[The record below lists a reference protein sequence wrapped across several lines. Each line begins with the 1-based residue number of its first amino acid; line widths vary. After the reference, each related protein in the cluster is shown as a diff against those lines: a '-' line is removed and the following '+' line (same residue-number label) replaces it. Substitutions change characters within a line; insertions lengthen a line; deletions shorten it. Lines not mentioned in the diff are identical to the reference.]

1 MGTLR
6 WPDDHLQKRTS
17 PQGAIRRIQSGQ
29 RVFIGTASG
38 EPSCLVKELAA
49 QASRFADLEIIGL
62 FYQEFSP
69 LTLIAHKTECDC
81 FNIRSFYLG
90 SVKTRTLAKN
100 KRFITPINLSAVPRL
115 LKSRQI
121 PVHVALIQV
130 SPPDDF
136 GWMSLGVSVD
146 ITLAGAQSADL
157 VIAQVNNRMPRV
169 LGHSFIHVNDVDV
182 MVECDEELLT
192 IADPPESPASR
203 RMAEHVAKLIDDGS
217 TIQISLGAAPRATL
231 LELADRK
238 DLGIHTRYLTDAIMQ
253 LTAQGVITNRKKG
266 FHEGKLVASA
276 AIGSK
281 DLYAFI
287 HDNPGI
293 EFYPSD
299 YVNNPGIIARNH
311 KMVALNV
318 AMAMD
323 LTGQVAA
330 DALPYNNFFGVS
342 GIMDFIRGAA
352 DAPEG
357 KSILMLPSTT
367 LDGKS
372 SRIVPF
378 LENIAVVVPR
388 GDVHYVATEYGIVNL
403 FGKSLQ
409 ERAMALIS
417 IAHPDFR
424 EDLFCQAKK
433 IGLLGPERSLS
444 ESIFGIYPLKVEEIR
459 EVKGKKVFL
468 RPAKPTDERLIQE
481 HFYNL
486 DKDDVFSR
494 FMHEKLLFPRHD
506 MAEMYQVDYVGNM
519 TIVAVVGEVGVERI
533 VSVGAYFFEPARN
546 TAEVAFSVLKDWQG
560 LGLSSLIIRK
570 LADAA
575 RENGISGLT
584 AYIQPNNQ
592 RMIKLF
598 QSLPYKVNAS
608 FDEDML
614 SLSCKFDEPA

>member
-1 MGTLR
+1 MSRST
-6 WPDDHLQKRTS
+6 WPDDYLRKRVS
-17 PQGAIRRIQSGQ
+17 AQEAIGKIQSGQ
-29 RVFIGTASG
+29 RIFIGSSCG
-38 EPSCLVKELAA
+38 EPQCLARELVN
-49 QASRFADLEIIGL
+49 QAHGFADLEIVRL
-62 FYQEFSP
+62 LSLESSP
-69 LTLIAHKTECDC
+69 LSQIAAKTGGNCI
-81 FNIRSFYLG
+81 NIRSFYLG
-90 SVKTRTLAKN
+90 SIKPRSLERN
-100 KRFITPINLSAVPRL
+100 KRFMTPINLSAVPRL

-157 VIAQVNNRMPRV
+157 VIAQVNSRMPRV
-169 LGHSFIHVNDVDV
+169 LGRSFLHVDEVHLI
-182 MVECDEELLT
+182 VECEEDLPT
-192 IADPPESPASR
+192 ITDPPESPATR
-203 RMAEHVAKLIDDGS
+203 RIAEHVAKLIDDGS

-231 LELADRK
+231 LGLGDRK
-238 DLGIHTRYLTDAIMQ
+238 DLGIHTRYLTDAIMD
-253 LTAQGVITNRKKG
+253 LVARGVITNRKKG

-281 DLYAFI
+281 DLYAI
-287 HDNPGI
+287 INDNPGI
-293 EFYPSD
+293 EFFPSD
-299 YVNNPGIIARNH
+299 YVNNPGIIARNN

-330 DALPYNNFFGVS
+330 DALPYNNFSGVS
-342 GIMDFIRGAA
+342 GMMDFIRGAA

-388 GDVHYVATEYGIVNL
+388 GDVHFVVTEYGIVNL

-424 EDLFCQAKK
+424 EDLFYQAKK
-433 IGLLGPERSLS
+433 IGLLGPERTLS
-444 ESIFGIYPLKVEEIR
+444 ESIFGVYPLQVEETRVIA
-459 EVKGKKVFL
+459 GQKVFI
-468 RPAKPTDERLIQE
+468 RPSKPTDERLIQE
-481 HFYNL
+481 HFYDM
-486 DKDDVFSR
+486 DKDDVISR
-494 FMHEKLLFPRHD
+494 FMHEKLLFSRQD
-506 MAEMYQVDYVGNM
+506 LADMYQVDYIKNM
-519 TIVAVVGEVGVERI
+519 TVVAVVGEVGFERI
-533 VSVGAYFFEPARN
+533 VAVGAYFFEPARN

-560 LGLSSLIIRK
+560 KGLELHYHQKAGRRGPGK
-570 LADAA
+570 RDFRTDGLHRAPKPADDPVVQVLALQ
-575 RENGISGLT
+575 G
-584 AYIQPNNQ
+584 
-592 RMIKLF
+592 
-598 QSLPYKVNAS
+598 PY
-608 FDEDML
+608 FL
-614 SLSCKFDEPA
+614 

>member
-1 MGTLR
+1 MKTSH
-6 WPDDHLQKRTS
+6 WPDEYLKKRVS
-17 PQGAIRRIQSGQ
+17 AQEAIGKIQPGQ
-29 RVFIGTASG
+29 RVFIGSSCG
-38 EPSCLVKELAA
+38 EPQGLVRELVN
-49 QASRFADLEIIGL
+49 QAHCFADLEIVRL
-62 FYQEFSP
+62 LSLESSP
-69 LTLIAHKTECDC
+69 LTQIAAKTEGNC
-81 FNIRSFYLG
+81 FTIRSFYLG
-90 SVKTRTLAKN
+90 SIKPRSLERN

-115 LKSRQI
+115 LKSRQLPI
-121 PVHVALIQV
+121 HVALIQV

-157 VIAQVNNRMPRV
+157 VIAQVNPRMPRV
-169 LGHSFIHVNDVDV
+169 LGRSFLHVDDVHLV
-182 MVECDEELLT
+182 VEGEEDLLT
-192 IADPPESPASR
+192 ITDPPESPAAR
-203 RMAEHVAKLIDDGS
+203 KIAEHVAKLIDDGS

-231 LELADRK
+231 LALGDRK
-238 DLGIHTRYLTDAIMQ
+238 NLGIHTRYLTDAIMD
-253 LTAQGVITNRKKG
+253 LVGRGVITNRKKG
-266 FHEGKLVASA
+266 FNEGKLVASA

-281 DLYAFI
+281 NLYEFI
-287 HDNPGI
+287 NDNPGI

-299 YVNNPGIIARNH
+299 YVNNPGIIARNN

-330 DALPYNNFFGVS
+330 DALPYNNFSGVS
-342 GIMDFIRGAA
+342 GMMDFIRGAA
-352 DAPEG
+352 EAPGG

-388 GDVHYVATEYGIVNL
+388 GDVHYVVTEYGIVNL

-424 EDLFCQAKK
+424 EDLFFQAKK

-459 EVKGKKVFL
+459 EVDGKKVFL
-468 RPAKPTDERLIQE
+468 RPSKPTDERLIQE
-481 HFYNL
+481 HFYTM
-486 DKDDVFSR
+486 DKDDVISR

-506 MAEMYQVDYVGNM
+506 LVDMAQVDYIQNM
-519 TIVAVVGEVGVERI
+519 TIVAVVGEVGFERI
-533 VSVGAYFFEPARN
+533 VALGGYFFEPARN
-546 TAEVAFSVLKDWQG
+546 MAEVAFSVLKDWQG

-575 RENGISGLT
+575 RENRISGLT
-584 AYIQPNNQ
+584 AYTQPSNQ

-598 QSLPYKVNAS
+598 RSLPYKVKTS

-614 SLSCKFDEPA
+614 YLSCKFDEPA

>member
-1 MGTLR
+1 MVNLR
-6 WPDDHLQKRTS
+6 WPDEYLQKRTS
-17 PQGAIRRIQSGQ
+17 VQKAIQRIQSGQ
-29 RVFIGTASG
+29 RVFMGTASG
-38 EPSCLVKELAA
+38 EPPCLAKELVA

-62 FYQEFSP
+62 FCQGFSP
-69 LTLIAHKTECDC
+69 FTLIARKSGCDC
-81 FNIRSFYLG
+81 FNIRSFYQG
-90 SVKTRTLAKN
+90 SVETRTLAKN

-169 LGHSFIHVNDVDV
+169 LGSSFLHVDDVHLI
-182 MVECDEELLT
+182 VECEEDLLT
-192 IADPPESPASR
+192 ITDPPDSEASR
-203 RMAEHVAKLIDDGS
+203 KIAEHVVKLIDDGS
-217 TIQISLGAAPRATL
+217 TIQISLGAAPRATIQA
-231 LELADRK
+231 LADRQ

-266 FHEGKLVASA
+266 LHEGKLVASS

-287 HDNPGI
+287 HENPGI

-299 YVNNPGIIARNH
+299 YVNNPGIIARNN

-330 DALPYNNFFGVS
+330 DALPYNNFSGVTS
-342 GIMDFIRGAA
+342 MMDFIRGAA
-352 DAPEG
+352 DAPGG

-367 LDGKS
+367 LDGKK

-388 GDVHYVATEYGIVNL
+388 GDVHYVVTEYGIVNL

-424 EDLFCQAKK
+424 EELFYQAKK
-433 IGLLGPERSLS
+433 IGLLGPERKLS
-444 ESIFGIYPLKVEEIR
+444 ESLFGIYPLKVEETR
-459 EVKGKKVFL
+459 EVNGKRVFL
-468 RPAKPTDERLIQE
+468 RPVKPTDERLIQE
-481 HFYNL
+481 HFYTM
-486 DKDDVFSR
+486 DKDDVISR
-494 FMHEKLLFPRHD
+494 FMHEKLLFSRHD
-506 MAEMYQVDYVGNM
+506 LADVYQVDYVRNM

-533 VSVGAYFFEPARN
+533 ASVGAYFIEPARN
-546 TAEVAFSVLKDWQG
+546 TAEVAISVLRDWQG
-560 LGLSSLIIRK
+560 LGLGSLLIRK

-584 AYIQPNNQ
+584 AYTQPNNH

-598 QSLPYKVNAS
+598 QSLPYKVNTT
-608 FDEDML
+608 FDGDLL
-614 SLSCKFDEPA
+614 SLSCKFDEPT

>member
-1 MGTLR
+1 MKTSH
-6 WPDDHLQKRTS
+6 WPDEYLKKRVS
-17 PQGAIRRIQSGQ
+17 AQEAIGRIQPGQRIFIGSSCGEPQG
-29 RVFIGTASG
+29 
-38 EPSCLVKELAA
+38 LVRELVN
-49 QASRFADLEIIGL
+49 QAHCFADLEIVRL
-62 FYQEFSP
+62 LSLESSP
-69 LTLIAHKTECDC
+69 LTQIAAKTGGNC
-81 FNIRSFYLG
+81 FTIRSFYLG
-90 SVKTRTLAKN
+90 SIKPRSLERN

-115 LKSRQI
+115 LKSRQLPI
-121 PVHVALIQV
+121 HVALIQV

-157 VIAQVNNRMPRV
+157 VIAQVNPRMPRV
-169 LGHSFIHVNDVDV
+169 LGRSFLHVDDVHLV
-182 MVECDEELLT
+182 VEGEEELLT
-192 IADPPESPASR
+192 ITDPPESPAVR
-203 RMAEHVAKLIDDGS
+203 RIAEHVAKLIDDGS

-231 LELADRK
+231 LALGDRK
-238 DLGIHTRYLTDAIMQ
+238 DLGIHTRYLTDAIMD
-253 LTAQGVITNRKKG
+253 LVGRGVITNRKKG
-266 FHEGKLVASA
+266 FNEGKLVASA

-281 DLYAFI
+281 NLYEFI
-287 HDNPGI
+287 NDNPGI

-299 YVNNPGIIARNH
+299 YVNNPGIIARNN

-330 DALPYNNFFGVS
+330 DALPYNNFSGVS
-342 GIMDFIRGAA
+342 GMMDFIRGAA
-352 DAPEG
+352 EAPGG

-388 GDVHYVATEYGIVNL
+388 GDVHYVVTEYGIVNL

-424 EDLFCQAKK
+424 EDLFFQAKK

-459 EVKGKKVFL
+459 EVDGKKVFL
-468 RPAKPTDERLIQE
+468 RPSKPTDERLIQE
-481 HFYNL
+481 HFYTM
-486 DKDDVFSR
+486 DKDDVISR

-506 MAEMYQVDYVGNM
+506 LVDMAQVDYIQNM
-519 TIVAVVGEVGVERI
+519 TIVAVVGEVGFERI
-533 VSVGAYFFEPARN
+533 VALGGYFFEPARN
-546 TAEVAFSVLKDWQG
+546 MAEVAFSVLKDWQG

-575 RENGISGLT
+575 RENSISGLT
-584 AYIQPNNQ
+584 AYTQPSNQ

-598 QSLPYKVNAS
+598 RSLPYKVKTS

-614 SLSCKFDEPA
+614 YLSCKFDEPA

>member
-1 MGTLR
+1 MATSF
-6 WPDDHLQKRTS
+6 WADDYLSKRVS
-17 PQGAIRRIQSGQ
+17 AEEAIGRIQSGQ
-29 RVFIGTASG
+29 RIFIGSSCG
-38 EPSCLVKELAA
+38 EPQGLVRELVN
-49 QASRFADLEIIGL
+49 QADRFADLEIVRL
-62 FYQEFSP
+62 LSLESSP
-69 LTLIAHKTECDC
+69 LTQIASKTGGNC
-81 FNIRSFYLG
+81 FTIRSFYLG
-90 SVKTRTLAKN
+90 SIKPRSLERN
-100 KRFITPINLSAVPRL
+100 KRFMTPINLSAVPRL
-115 LKSRQI
+115 LKSRQL
-121 PVHVALIQV
+121 PLHVALIQV

-146 ITLAGAQSADL
+146 ITLAAAQSADL
-157 VIAQVNNRMPRV
+157 VIAQVNPRMPRV
-169 LGHSFIHVNDVDV
+169 LGRSFLHVNDVHL
-182 MVECDEELLT
+182 MVECDEDLLT
-192 IADPPESPASR
+192 ITDPPESQASR
-203 RMAEHVAKLIDDGS
+203 RIAEHVAKLIDDGS
-217 TIQISLGAAPRATL
+217 TLQLSLGAAPRAVL
-231 LELADRK
+231 LALADRK
-238 DLGIHTRYLTDAIMQ
+238 NLGIHTRYLTDTIMQ

-266 FHEGKLVASA
+266 FNEGKLVASA

-287 HDNPGI
+287 NDNPGI
-293 EFYPSD
+293 EFFPSE
-299 YVNNPGIIARNH
+299 YVNNPEIIARHN

-330 DALPYNNFFGVS
+330 DALPYNNFSGVS

-352 DAPEG
+352 EAPEG

-378 LENIAVVVPR
+378 LDNIAVVVPR
-388 GDVHYVATEYGIVNL
+388 GDVHYVVTEYGIVNL
-403 FGKSLQ
+403 FGKTLQ

-417 IAHPDFR
+417 ISHPDFR
-424 EDLFCQAKK
+424 EDLFYQAKK

-459 EVKGKKVFL
+459 EVAGKKIFL
-468 RPAKPTDERLIQE
+468 RPSKPTDERLMQE
-481 HFYNL
+481 HFYNM
-486 DKDDVFSR
+486 DKDDVISR
-494 FMHEKLLFPRHD
+494 FMHEKLLFSRQD
-506 MAEMYQVDYVGNM
+506 VADMYQLDYIKNM
-519 TIVAVVGEVGVERI
+519 TVVAVVGEVGFEQI
-533 VSVGAYFFEPARN
+533 VAVGAYFFEPARN

-584 AYIQPNNQ
+584 AYTQPSNQ

-598 QSLPYKVNAS
+598 QSLPYKVKTS

-614 SLSCKFDEPA
+614 YLSCKFDEPA

>member
-1 MGTLR
+1 MSR
-6 WPDDHLQKRTS
+6 SNWPDDYLRKRVS
-17 PQGAIRRIQSGQ
+17 AQEAIGRIHSGQ
-29 RVFIGTASG
+29 RIFIGSSCG
-38 EPSCLVKELAA
+38 EPQCLARELVN
-49 QASRFADLEIIGL
+49 QAHGFADLEIVRL
-62 FYQEFSP
+62 LSLESSP
-69 LTLIAHKTECDC
+69 LSQIAAKTGGNCI
-81 FNIRSFYLG
+81 NIRSFYLG
-90 SVKTRTLAKN
+90 SIKPRSLERN
-100 KRFITPINLSAVPRL
+100 KRFMTPINLSAVPRL

-157 VIAQVNNRMPRV
+157 VIAQVNSRMPRV
-169 LGHSFIHVNDVDV
+169 LGRSFLHVDDVHLI
-182 MVECDEELLT
+182 VECEEDLPT
-192 IADPPESPASR
+192 ITDPPESPATR
-203 RMAEHVAKLIDDGS
+203 RIAEHVAKLIDDGS

-231 LELADRK
+231 LGLGDRK
-238 DLGIHTRYLTDAIMQ
+238 DLGIHTRYLTDAIMD
-253 LTAQGVITNRKKG
+253 LVARGVITNRKKG

-281 DLYAFI
+281 DLYAI
-287 HDNPGI
+287 INDNPGI

-299 YVNNPGIIARNH
+299 YVNNPGIIARNN

-330 DALPYNNFFGVS
+330 DALPYNNFSGVS

-352 DAPEG
+352 GAPEG

-388 GDVHYVATEYGIVNL
+388 GDVHYVVTEYGIVNL

-424 EDLFCQAKK
+424 EDLFYQAKK

-459 EVKGKKVFL
+459 ELDGKKVFL
-468 RPAKPTDERLIQE
+468 RPSKPTDERLIQE
-481 HFYNL
+481 HFYNM
-486 DKDDVFSR
+486 DKDDVISR

-506 MAEMYQVDYVGNM
+506 LVDMAQVDYVRNM
-519 TIVAVVGEVGVERI
+519 TIVAVVGEVGFERI
-533 VSVGAYFFEPARN
+533 VALGGYFFEPARN
-546 TAEVAFSVLKDWQG
+546 VAEVAFSVLKDWQG

-575 RENGISGLT
+575 RENRISGLT
-584 AYIQPNNQ
+584 AYTQPNNQ

-598 QSLPYKVNAS
+598 RSLPYKVKTS

-614 SLSCKFDEPA
+614 YLSCKFDEPE

>member
-1 MGTLR
+1 MGTSF
-6 WPDDHLQKRTS
+6 WPDDYLKKRAS
-17 PQGAIRRIQSGQ
+17 AKEAIGRIQSGQ
-29 RVFIGTASG
+29 RIFIGSSSG
-38 EPSCLVKELAA
+38 EPQGLVRELVN
-49 QASRFADLEIIGL
+49 QAHCFADLEIVRL
-62 FYQEFSP
+62 LSLESSP
-69 LTLIAHKTECDC
+69 LTQIAAKTGGNCIT
-81 FNIRSFYLG
+81 IRSFYLG
-90 SVKTRTLAKN
+90 SIKPRSLERN
-100 KRFITPINLSAVPRL
+100 KRFMTPINLSAVPRL
-115 LKSRQI
+115 LRSRQI

-182 MVECDEELLT
+182 MVEYDEELLT
-192 IADPPESPASR
+192 ITDPPESEASR
-203 RMAEHVAKLIDDGS
+203 RIAEHVAKLIDDGS

-231 LELADRK
+231 LALADRK

-266 FHEGKLVASA
+266 FNEGKLVASA

-287 HDNPGI
+287 NDNPGI
-293 EFYPSD
+293 EFFPSD
-299 YVNNPGIIARNH
+299 YVNNPGIIARNN

-330 DALPYNNFFGVS
+330 DALPYNNFSGVT

-388 GDVHYVATEYGIVNL
+388 GDVQYVVTEYGIVNL

-424 EDLFCQAKK
+424 EDLFYQAKK

-459 EVKGKKVFL
+459 EVNGKKVFL

-481 HFYNL
+481 HFYNM
-486 DKDDVFSR
+486 DKDDVISR
-494 FMHEKLLFPRHD
+494 FMHEKILFPRHD
-506 MAEMYQVDYVGNM
+506 VVDMYQVDYIQNM
-519 TIVAVVGEVGVERI
+519 TIVAVVGEEGVERI

-584 AYIQPNNQ
+584 AYTHPNNQ

-598 QSLPYKVNAS
+598 HSLPYQVNTS
-608 FDEDML
+608 YEEDL
-614 SLSCKFDEPA
+614 LVLNCKFDEPA

>member
-1 MGTLR
+1 MGTSF
-6 WPDDHLQKRTS
+6 WPDEYLRKRTS
-17 PQGAIRRIQSGQ
+17 AKEAIARIQSGQ
-29 RVFIGTASG
+29 RIFIGSSCG
-38 EPSCLVKELAA
+38 EPQCLIRELVN
-49 QASRFADLEIIGL
+49 QANCFADLEIVRL
-62 FYQEFSP
+62 LSLESSP
-69 LTLIAHKTECDC
+69 LTQIAAKTGGNC
-81 FNIRSFYLG
+81 FTIRSFYLG
-90 SVKTRTLAKN
+90 SIKPRSLERN

-115 LKSRQI
+115 LKSRQLPI
-121 PVHVALIQV
+121 HVALIQV
-130 SPPDDF
+130 STPDDF

-146 ITLAGAQSADL
+146 ITFAAAQSADL
-157 VIAQVNNRMPRV
+157 VIAQVNARMPRV
-169 LGHSFIHVNDVDV
+169 LGRSFLHVNDVHLV
-182 MVECDEELLT
+182 VECDEDLLT
-192 IADPPESPASR
+192 ITDPPESPAAR
-203 RMAEHVAKLIDDGS
+203 RIAEHVAKLIDDGS
-217 TIQISLGAAPRATL
+217 TLQLSLGAAPRAVL
-231 LELADRK
+231 LALADRK
-238 DLGIHTRYLTDAIMQ
+238 NLGIHTRYLTDTIMQ

-266 FHEGKLVASA
+266 FNEGKLVASA

-287 HDNPGI
+287 DDNPGI
-293 EFYPSD
+293 EFFPSE
-299 YVNNPGIIARNH
+299 YVNNPEIIARHN

-330 DALPYNNFFGVS
+330 DALPYNNFSGVS

-352 DAPEG
+352 EAPEG

-378 LENIAVVVPR
+378 LDNIAIVVPR
-388 GDVHYVATEYGIVNL
+388 GDVHFVVTEYGIVNL

-417 IAHPDFR
+417 ISHPDFR
-424 EDLFCQAKK
+424 EDLFYQAKK

-459 EVKGKKVFL
+459 EVDGKRIFL
-468 RPAKPTDERLIQE
+468 RPSKPTDERLMQE
-481 HFYNL
+481 HFYNM
-486 DKDDVFSR
+486 DKDDVISR
-494 FMHEKLLFPRHD
+494 FMHEKLLFSRQD
-506 MAEMYQVDYVGNM
+506 VADMYQLDYIKNM
-519 TIVAVVGEVGVERI
+519 TVVAVVGEVGFEQI
-533 VSVGAYFFEPARN
+533 VAVGAYFFEPARN
-546 TAEVAFSVLKDWQG
+546 MAEVAFSVLKDWQG

-584 AYIQPNNQ
+584 AYTQPSNQ

-598 QSLPYKVNAS
+598 KSLPYKVNTS
-608 FDEDML
+608 IDEDML
-614 SLSCKFDEPA
+614 YLSCKFDEPA

>member
-1 MGTLR
+1 MGSFF
-6 WPDDHLQKRTS
+6 WPDEYLKKRTS
-17 PQGAIRRIQSGQ
+17 AKEAIGRIQSGQ
-29 RVFIGTASG
+29 RIFIGSSCG
-38 EPSCLVKELAA
+38 EPQGLVRELVN
-49 QASRFADLEIIGL
+49 QADRFADLEIVRL
-62 FYQEFSP
+62 LSLESSP
-69 LTLIAHKTECDC
+69 LTQIASKTEGNC
-81 FNIRSFYLG
+81 FTIRSFYLG
-90 SVKTRTLAKN
+90 SIKPRSLERN
-100 KRFITPINLSAVPRL
+100 KRFMTPINLSAVPRL

-121 PVHVALIQV
+121 PVHAALIQV

-157 VIAQVNNRMPRV
+157 VIAQVNNRTPRV
-169 LGHSFIHVNDVDV
+169 LGQSFIHVNDVDV
-182 MVECDEELLT
+182 MVEYDEELLT
-192 IADPPESPASR
+192 ITDPPESEASR
-203 RMAEHVAKLIDDGS
+203 RIAEHVTKLIDDGS

-231 LELADRK
+231 LALADRK
-238 DLGIHTRYLTDAIMQ
+238 DLGIHTHYLTDAIMQ

-287 HDNPGI
+287 NDNPGI

-299 YVNNPGIIARNH
+299 YVNNPGIIARNN
-311 KMVALNV
+311 KMVSLNV

-330 DALPYNNFFGVS
+330 DALPYNNFSGIS
-342 GIMDFIRGAA
+342 GIMDFFRGAA

-388 GDVHYVATEYGIVNL
+388 GDVQYVVTEYGIVNL

-424 EDLFCQAKK
+424 EDLFYQAKK

-444 ESIFGIYPLKVEEIR
+444 ESIFGIYPLHVEEIR
-459 EVKGKKVFL
+459 EVNGKKVFL

-481 HFYNL
+481 HFYDM
-486 DKDDVFSR
+486 DKDDVISR
-494 FMHEKLLFPRHD
+494 FMHEKLLFSRKD
-506 MAEMYQVDYVGNM
+506 VADMYQVDYVRNM

-584 AYIQPNNQ
+584 AYTQPNNQ

-598 QSLPYKVNAS
+598 QSLPYKVKTS

-614 SLSCKFDEPA
+614 YLSCKFDEPA

>member
-1 MGTLR
+1 MKTSH
-6 WPDDHLQKRTS
+6 WPDEYLKKRVS
-17 PQGAIRRIQSGQ
+17 AQEAIGRIQPGQ
-29 RVFIGTASG
+29 RVFIGSSCG
-38 EPSCLVKELAA
+38 EPQGLVRELVN
-49 QASRFADLEIIGL
+49 QAHCFADLEIVRL
-62 FYQEFSP
+62 LSLESSP
-69 LTLIAHKTECDC
+69 LTQIAAKTGGNC
-81 FNIRSFYLG
+81 FTIRSFYLG
-90 SVKTRTLAKN
+90 SIKPRSLERN

-115 LKSRQI
+115 LKSRQLPI
-121 PVHVALIQV
+121 HVALIQV

-157 VIAQVNNRMPRV
+157 VIAQVNPRMPRV
-169 LGHSFIHVNDVDV
+169 LGRSFLHVDDVHLI
-182 MVECDEELLT
+182 VEGEEDLLT
-192 IADPPESPASR
+192 ITDPPESPAAR
-203 RMAEHVAKLIDDGS
+203 RIAEHVAKLIDDGS

-231 LELADRK
+231 LALGDRK
-238 DLGIHTRYLTDAIMQ
+238 DLGIHTRYLTDAIMD
-253 LTAQGVITNRKKG
+253 LVARGVITNRKKG
-266 FHEGKLVASA
+266 FNEGKLVASA

-281 DLYAFI
+281 NLYEFI
-287 HDNPGI
+287 NDNPGI

-299 YVNNPGIIARNH
+299 YVNNPGIIARNN

-330 DALPYNNFFGVS
+330 DALPYNNFSGVS
-342 GIMDFIRGAA
+342 GMMDFIRGAA
-352 DAPEG
+352 EAPEG

-388 GDVHYVATEYGIVNL
+388 GDVHYVVTEYGIVNL

-424 EDLFCQAKK
+424 EDLFYQAKK

-459 EVKGKKVFL
+459 EVNGKKVFL
-468 RPAKPTDERLIQE
+468 RPSKPTDERLIQE
-481 HFYNL
+481 HFYNM
-486 DKDDVFSR
+486 DKDDVISR
-494 FMHEKLLFPRHD
+494 FMHEKLLFPRQD
-506 MAEMYQVDYVGNM
+506 VVDMYQVDYVRNM

-546 TAEVAFSVLKDWQG
+546 MAEVAFSVLKDWQG

-584 AYIQPNNQ
+584 AYTQPNNQ

-598 QSLPYKVNAS
+598 QSLPYKVKTS

-614 SLSCKFDEPA
+614 YLSCKFDEPA

>member
-1 MGTLR
+1 MGTSF
-6 WPDDHLQKRTS
+6 WPDDYLKKRAS
-17 PQGAIRRIQSGQ
+17 AQEAIGRIQSGQ
-29 RVFIGTASG
+29 RIFIGSSCG
-38 EPSCLVKELAA
+38 EPQGLVRELVN
-49 QASRFADLEIIGL
+49 QAPCFADLEIVRL
-62 FYQEFSP
+62 LSLESSP
-69 LTLIAHKTECDC
+69 LTQIAAKTGGNC
-81 FNIRSFYLG
+81 FTIRSFYLG
-90 SVKTRTLAKN
+90 SIKPRSLERN
-100 KRFITPINLSAVPRL
+100 KRFMTPINLSAVPRL

-121 PVHVALIQV
+121 PVQVALIQV

-192 IADPPESPASR
+192 ITDPPESQASR
-203 RMAEHVAKLIDDGS
+203 RIAEHVAKLIDDGS

-231 LELADRK
+231 LALADRK

-266 FHEGKLVASA
+266 FNEGKLVASA

-287 HDNPGI
+287 NDNPGI
-293 EFYPSD
+293 EFFPSD
-299 YVNNPGIIARNH
+299 YVNNPGIIARNN

-330 DALPYNNFFGVS
+330 DALPYNNFSGVT

-388 GDVHYVATEYGIVNL
+388 GDVQYVVTEYGIVNL

-424 EDLFCQAKK
+424 EDLFYQAKK

-459 EVKGKKVFL
+459 EVHGKMVFL

-481 HFYNL
+481 HFYDM
-486 DKDDVFSR
+486 DKDDVISR
-494 FMHEKLLFPRHD
+494 FMHEKILFPRHD
-506 MAEMYQVDYVGNM
+506 VVDMYQVDYIQNM

-584 AYIQPNNQ
+584 AYTQPNNQ

-598 QSLPYKVNAS
+598 RSLPYQVKTS

-614 SLSCKFDEPA
+614 YLSCKFDEPA

>member
-1 MGTLR
+1 MKTSH
-6 WPDDHLQKRTS
+6 WPDEYLKKRVS
-17 PQGAIRRIQSGQ
+17 AQEAIGKIQPGQ
-29 RVFIGTASG
+29 RVFIGSSCG
-38 EPSCLVKELAA
+38 EPQGLVRELVN
-49 QASRFADLEIIGL
+49 QAPCFADLEIVRL
-62 FYQEFSP
+62 LSLESSP
-69 LTLIAHKTECDC
+69 LTQIAAKTEGNC
-81 FNIRSFYLG
+81 FTIRSFYLG
-90 SVKTRTLAKN
+90 SIKPRSLERN

-115 LKSRQI
+115 LKSRQLPI
-121 PVHVALIQV
+121 HVALIQV

-157 VIAQVNNRMPRV
+157 VIAQVNPRMPRV
-169 LGHSFIHVNDVDV
+169 LGRSFLHVDDVHLV
-182 MVECDEELLT
+182 VEGEEDLLT
-192 IADPPESPASR
+192 ITDPPESPAAR
-203 RMAEHVAKLIDDGS
+203 KIAEHVAKLIDDGS

-231 LELADRK
+231 LALGDRK
-238 DLGIHTRYLTDAIMQ
+238 NLGIHTRYLTDAIMD
-253 LTAQGVITNRKKG
+253 LVGRGVITNRKKG
-266 FHEGKLVASA
+266 FNEGKLVASA

-281 DLYAFI
+281 NLYEFI
-287 HDNPGI
+287 NDNPGI

-299 YVNNPGIIARNH
+299 YVNNPGIIARNN

-330 DALPYNNFFGVS
+330 DALPYNNFSGVS
-342 GIMDFIRGAA
+342 GMMDFIRGAA
-352 DAPEG
+352 EAPGG

-388 GDVHYVATEYGIVNL
+388 GDVHYVVTEYGIVNL

-424 EDLFCQAKK
+424 EDLFFQAKK

-459 EVKGKKVFL
+459 EVDGKKVFL
-468 RPAKPTDERLIQE
+468 RPSKPTDERLIQE
-481 HFYNL
+481 HFYTM
-486 DKDDVFSR
+486 DKDDVISR

-506 MAEMYQVDYVGNM
+506 LVDMAQVDYIQNM
-519 TIVAVVGEVGVERI
+519 TIVAVVGEVGFERI
-533 VSVGAYFFEPARN
+533 VALGGYFFEPARN
-546 TAEVAFSVLKDWQG
+546 MAEVAFSVLKDWQG

-575 RENGISGLT
+575 RENSISGLT
-584 AYIQPNNQ
+584 AYTQPSNQ

-598 QSLPYKVNAS
+598 RSLPYKVKTS

-614 SLSCKFDEPA
+614 YLSCKFDEPE

>member
-1 MGTLR
+1 
-6 WPDDHLQKRTS
+6 
-17 PQGAIRRIQSGQ
+17 
-29 RVFIGTASG
+29 
-38 EPSCLVKELAA
+38 
-49 QASRFADLEIIGL
+49 
-62 FYQEFSP
+62 
-69 LTLIAHKTECDC
+69 
-81 FNIRSFYLG
+81 
-90 SVKTRTLAKN
+90 
-100 KRFITPINLSAVPRL
+100 
-115 LKSRQI
+115 
-121 PVHVALIQV
+121 
-130 SPPDDF
+130 
-136 GWMSLGVSVD
+136 
-146 ITLAGAQSADL
+146 
-157 VIAQVNNRMPRV
+157 
-169 LGHSFIHVNDVDV
+169 
-182 MVECDEELLT
+182 
-192 IADPPESPASR
+192 
-203 RMAEHVAKLIDDGS
+203 
-217 TIQISLGAAPRATL
+217 
-231 LELADRK
+231 
-238 DLGIHTRYLTDAIMQ
+238 
-253 LTAQGVITNRKKG
+253 
-266 FHEGKLVASA
+266 
-276 AIGSK
+276 
-281 DLYAFI
+281 
-287 HDNPGI
+287 
-293 EFYPSD
+293 
-299 YVNNPGIIARNH
+299 
-311 KMVALNV
+311 MVALNV

-330 DALPYNNFFGVS
+330 DALPYNNFSGVS
-342 GIMDFIRGAA
+342 GMMDFIRGAA

-388 GDVHYVATEYGIVNL
+388 GDVHYVVTEYGIVNL

-424 EDLFCQAKK
+424 EDLFYQAKK

-481 HFYNL
+481 HFYNM
-486 DKDDVFSR
+486 DKDDVISR
-494 FMHEKLLFPRHD
+494 FMHEKLLFPRQD
-506 MAEMYQVDYVGNM
+506 VADMYQVDYVQNM
-519 TIVAVVGEVGVERI
+519 TIVAVVGEEGVERI

-584 AYIQPNNQ
+584 AYTQPNNQ

-598 QSLPYKVNAS
+598 QSLPYKVKTS

-614 SLSCKFDEPA
+614 YLSCKFDEPA